1 MQILY
6 DNGERKGFFVFI
18 LFHAI
23 SSFLYPRKHKMR
35 GSCFQFVYR
44 KRPVVRRGFK
54 NSCFH
59 SSYFVLLLNIS
70 NCLLDNYLLIIIYM
84 EIDSGLQV
92 IYWFTN
98 SIFRCKNTLFWF
110 LFYFFHL
117 HLLVVQNKVIQ
128 FVP

>member
-1 MQILY
+1 MKMVKQ
-6 DNGERKGFFVFI
+6 KGFLSLLENIKREVHVFK
-18 LFHAI
+18 
-23 SSFLYPRKHKMR
+23 LY
-35 GSCFQFVYR
+35 G
-44 KRPVVRRGFK
+44 KRLVVRRGFK

-70 NCLLDNYLLIIIYM
+70 NCLLDNYLPIIIYM

-98 SIFRCKNTLFWF
+98 SIFRCKSTLFWF